1 MLLPERLRADQQG
14 VFQHIDG
21 RTELLSQSGAH
32 HRLHQLF
39 SHNGH
44 FFPLFF
50 CYATTKSGQKL
61 TCIYNFI
68 IQQISSYSCFSFPGM
83 LDRFPKKFGLTHI
96 FYFVLNPGKFS
107 AWLLLPAK
115 R

>member
-1 MLLPERLRADQQG
+1 MVAPNCYHRA
-14 VFQHIDG
+14 V
-21 RTELLSQSGAH
+21 RTIVSINCSAIMGISSA
-32 HRLHQLF
+32 
-39 SHNGH
+39 
-44 FFPLFF
+44 FF

-68 IQQISSYSCFSFPGM
+68 IQQISSYSRFSFPGM